1 MKKILVVE
9 DEKELSDN
17 IRILLE
23 AEGYSVILVE
33 NGLEALKVIDKENPD
48 LIISDIMMPFMN
60 GYELFETVKEDLKT
74 KIIPFIFLTAK
85 NDMPALRYGMNLGAD
100 DYLIKPFTPEDL
112 LQSIKTCFSK
122 SQALSRQLDEI
133 RENISHYIPHELR
146 TPLVSIL
153 GFSEIII
160 SDIDALE
167 KNEILSMVRS
177 ISSGAERLHKRIE
190 KFIELISLEPIAD
203 NFWVNG
209 NKKGCINE
217 SVIKGIIQKNNII
230 ADRKEKINL
239 SVESA
244 DLIVPSAYLEILIR
258 ELLENAVKF
267 SEPGKAVFIH
277 GAKADKL
284 YQIKIQDYGMGMS
297 KSEIS
302 RIGVLRQF
310 EREKYHQEGNGLGLA
325 IVKKILNKCGG
336 TLNIESEKLKYT
348 NVNVNVPLFNKLNS
362 KL

>member
-23 AEGYSVILVE
+23 AEGYSVILAE
-33 NGLEALKVIDKENPD
+33 NGLEALKAIDKENPD

-74 KIIPFIFLTAK
+74 KIVPFIFLTAK
-85 NDMPALRYGMNLGAD
+85 SDIPSLRYGMNLGAD

-112 LQSIKTCFSK
+112 LQSIKTRFNK

-177 ISSGAERLHKRIE
+177 ISLGAERLHNRIE
-190 KFIELISLEPIAD
+190 KFIELISLEPIAV
-203 NFWVNG
+203 NFWVKG

-217 SVIKGIIQKNNII
+217 SVIMELFKKYII
-230 ADRKEKINL
+230 ADRKKN
-239 SVESA
+239 
-244 DLIVPSAYLEILIR
+244 
-258 ELLENAVKF
+258 
-267 SEPGKAVFIH
+267 
-277 GAKADKL
+277 
-284 YQIKIQDYGMGMS
+284 
-297 KSEIS
+297 
-302 RIGVLRQF
+302 
-310 EREKYHQEGNGLGLA
+310 
-325 IVKKILNKCGG
+325 
-336 TLNIESEKLKYT
+336 
-348 NVNVNVPLFNKLNS
+348 
-362 KL
+362 

>member
-153 GFSEIII
+153 
-160 SDIDALE
+160 
-167 KNEILSMVRS
+167 
-177 ISSGAERLHKRIE
+177 
-190 KFIELISLEPIAD
+190 
-203 NFWVNG
+203 
-209 NKKGCINE
+209 
-217 SVIKGIIQKNNII
+217 
-230 ADRKEKINL
+230 
-239 SVESA
+239 
-244 DLIVPSAYLEILIR
+244 
-258 ELLENAVKF
+258 
-267 SEPGKAVFIH
+267 
-277 GAKADKL
+277 
-284 YQIKIQDYGMGMS
+284 
-297 KSEIS
+297 
-302 RIGVLRQF
+302 
-310 EREKYHQEGNGLGLA
+310 
-325 IVKKILNKCGG
+325 
-336 TLNIESEKLKYT
+336 
-348 NVNVNVPLFNKLNS
+348 
-362 KL
+362 